1 MSALSDSIERLAEQ
15 FRKRLPHIRGEEATK
30 QALILPFLST
40 LGYDIYDPT
49 EVQPE
54 FVADFAKKR
63 SGGPAEK
70 VDYAIRLAGAPVIFV
85 ECKAADVELSSHG
98 GQLARYFNSTPSCPV
113 AILTNGVRYQFF
125 TDLEEKNILSAR
137 PFFEFNVLSFA
148 TAETELL
155 EAFTR
160 DRFDPSCVR
169 EQAEEII
176 YTSKISGY
184 ISSMLRNPP
193 ESLTRFVLGELGV
206 FAGRKVTAK
215 VIEKFTPTIRRA
227 IQAALLDMATRSIKE
242 QSAPAAPEVAAP
254 ADSKE
259 KGAERGGV
267 KSAEKD
273 AEKDAEKKAE
283 RGSNVVTTPE
293 ELEALGIIQTIC
305 ADSAVSAIAPVIWKD
320 TASWFTISA
329 VSIRRWFVRLYFNQ
343 RRHSILTTV
352 SPDQTKALCPGFEVE
367 GSRVFINS
375 NKDLLRLRPLLL
387 HAYEEAARRAEPP
400 GDAVEAAD

>member
-1 MSALSDSIERLAEQ
+1 M
-15 FRKRLPHIRGEEATK
+15 
-30 QALILPFLST
+30 
-40 LGYDIYDPT
+40 
-49 EVQPE
+49 
-54 FVADFAKKR
+54 ADFAKKR

-293 ELEALGIIQTIC
+293 ELEALGDHPDDLRGLCGERDRAGDLEGYSELVHHLGCVDPAVVRPALLQ
-305 ADSAVSAIAPVIWKD
+305 SAPTLDLDDGLARPDEGALS
-320 TASWFTISA
+320 
-329 VSIRRWFVRLYFNQ
+329 RL
-343 RRHSILTTV
+343 
-352 SPDQTKALCPGFEVE
+352 
-367 GSRVFINS
+367 
-375 NKDLLRLRPLLL
+375 
-387 HAYEEAARRAEPP
+387 
-400 GDAVEAAD
+400 